1 MKVSEIVDKHGNARE
16 NLIQILHDLQ
26 DASGDHSLHRE
37 DLEDLAGI
45 MGLSVSDIVGTAS
58 FYTMFSLQPRGRHII
73 RVCVSPPCHIMGDD
87 NILAA
92 VRDKLGVE
100 LGETTADRMFT
111 FESSSCLGACG
122 VAPVL
127 SIDDEV
133 YGNLT
138 RAKVHEIIDRIVAA
152 NN

>member
-138 RAKVHEIIDRIVAA
+138 RAKVHEIIDRIAAA